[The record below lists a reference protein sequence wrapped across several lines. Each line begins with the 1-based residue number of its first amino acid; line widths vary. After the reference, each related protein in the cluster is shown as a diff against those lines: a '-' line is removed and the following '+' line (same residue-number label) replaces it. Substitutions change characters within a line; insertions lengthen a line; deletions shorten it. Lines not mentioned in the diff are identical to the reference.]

1 MKKIERIRAFLRKTI
16 AAFTPSQSAWH
27 GATVGVYVLVTA
39 LVLAFFIIYFVQCSD
54 AFSLTVNWP
63 SG

>member
-16 AAFTPSQSAWH
+16 AAITPSQSAWH

-39 LVLAFFIIYFVQCSD
+39 LVLAFFVIFFVQD
-54 AFSLTVNWP
+54 FFL
-63 SG
+63 